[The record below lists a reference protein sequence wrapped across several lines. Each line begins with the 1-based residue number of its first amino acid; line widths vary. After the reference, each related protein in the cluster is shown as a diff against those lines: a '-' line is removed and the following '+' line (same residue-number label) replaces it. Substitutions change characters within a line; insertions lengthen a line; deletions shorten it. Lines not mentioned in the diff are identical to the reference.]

1 MTFYDVWVSVKNG
14 SVAKRPIDSD
24 FVYIKFENNKI
35 IKKFDSNPVWTAKNL
50 NDEDVKV
57 FDSLWD
63 KFKEKII
70 SSPEYQKAIWEEKF

>member
-57 FDSLWD
+57 DTWQLV
-63 KFKEKII
+63 
-70 SSPEYQKAIWEEKF
+70 

>member
-1 MTFYDVWVSVKNG
+1 MTFYDVWVPVKNG

-35 IKKFDSNPVWTAKNL
+35 MKKFDSNPVWTAKNL

-57 FDSLWD
+57 DTWQLV
-63 KFKEKII
+63 
-70 SSPEYQKAIWEEKF
+70 